1 MRNIIFFDF
10 LQGNQIEM
18 PIMFG
23 IVDIIIFFCS
33 IALVAIVARMVFLA
47 CGIHRP
53 SDMKII
59 RRLLGGNWRYIE
71 AHDGGPV
78 GLNLPFSTWVEG
90 YWRREKKEKK
100 HDDENYHG
108 SLLKR
113 LFS

>member
-59 RRLLGGNWRYIE
+59 S
-71 AHDGGPV
+71 AD
-78 GLNLPFSTWVEG
+78 FSAGTGDTLRPTTEG
-90 YWRREKKEKK
+90 R
-100 HDDENYHG
+100 
-108 SLLKR
+108 
-113 LFS
+113 